1 MELDLPLNV
10 CIPLS
15 PQLELRPTGLT
26 RPQAQAATGTGSAS
40 GSTSSSSISVL
51 NGLKGCHARLS

>member
-26 RPQAQAATGTGSAS
+26 RPQAATGSAS